1 MDVSSDVRDVLKE
14 IQDLEKEAGKHNQV
28 SIPCASL
35 TNYINQR
42 GTVLSNW
49 KALFRRVQVF
59 VHLN

>member
-35 TNYINQR
+35 TNYINQK
-42 GTVLSNW
+42 GTVLSN
-49 KALFRRVQVF
+49 
-59 VHLN
+59 